1 MRLTLGATNIAL
13 VTTDECIKFFGS
25 KAKLAAALHIAV
37 PSVYGWREY
46 PPPIRQLQLASLTR
60 GALKAEPDLLKLEKA
75 AA

>member
-1 MRLTLGATNIAL
+1 MRSHLGGTNIAT
-13 VTTDECIKFFGS
+13 VTTDDCIKHFGS
-25 KAKLAAALHIAV
+25 KAKLAAALHIQV

-60 GALKAEPDLLKLEKA
+60 GALKAEPGLLKLEKA